1 MPLKTFSALSSTTSF
16 FLPLGILNSPQNL
29 SKLRGSLQ
37 GSAYVSAAVERLE
50 PLGYALILNGL
61 WQADTPIPTN
71 DIWIAGPAM
80 EDGLSVVTN
89 DDDYQKIPDAIIVN
103 SASYEKQT
111 IVISHLLFRLRRIK
125 QLINRA

>member
-1 MPLKTFSALSSTTSF
+1 
-16 FLPLGILNSPQNL
+16 
-29 SKLRGSLQ
+29 
-37 GSAYVSAAVERLE
+37 
-50 PLGYALILNGL
+50 
-61 WQADTPIPTN
+61 
-71 DIWIAGPAM
+71 M

-125 QLINRA
+125 ELINRA